1 MHFVADFLLV
11 NVLAGLSVAVD
22 MWMAIVSALSMFDNK
37 LAPFWNCLLYTSDAA
52 DE

>member
-11 NVLAGLSVAVD
+11 DVLAGLSVAVD

-37 LAPFWNCLLYTSDAA
+37 LAPFWNERKAL
-52 DE
+52 ERERGH